1 METAEASSNLKKIQ
15 VQRYKPEED
24 PKDHFL
30 NAGKGIWSWL
40 STLDHKRIGILYLCS
55 ITFFFFIGGL
65 MALMIRTELWTPTKT
80 FIQAHTYNE
89 LFTLHGSIMIF
100 LFLVPSVPAALGN
113 FILPI
118 QLGAKDVAFPRL
130 NLLSYYLYLAG
141 AGIVI
146 WAILGGGVDTG
157 WTFYTPYSTSTG
169 GAVTI
174 MTFGVFV
181 IGFSSI
187 LTGVNF
193 ITTIHKMRAPGLTW
207 DKLSLFT
214 WSLYATSI
222 IQILATPVLAITLA
236 LVGMERI
243 LGVGIFDPAL
253 GGDPLLYEHMFWF
266 YSHPAVYIM
275 ILPGFG
281 VVSEVITTFSKKH
294 IFGYWAIALSS
305 LSIAF
310 IGFLVWGHHM
320 FVSGQAPMAS
330 MVFSFL
336 TFLVGIPTGIKM
348 FNWAATLYKGSIKLQ
363 SPLLYIFGFFFLFL
377 VGGITG
383 IVLGSIALDVHLHD
397 TYYVVAH
404 FHFVMVG
411 GMVMAFLAGLHYWWP
426 KITGK
431 MYNEKLAKFT
441 CGLIFVGFNVTFLP
455 QFVMGAQGMPRRY
468 FNYIEQFQPFH
479 QVSTV
484 GAYMLGLGF
493 FIVFVYMVK
502 SIFSGEKAPANPW
515 GSRGLEFQVSSP
527 VPAHNFNHIPVI
539 VHGPYDY
546 HKPMD
551 EFQLGLANS
560 GNGHGTSTDTKLK
573 TNGKEINA
581 E

>member
-1 METAEASSNLKKIQ
+1 MATAEPNVNKIQ
-15 VQRYKPEED
+15 VQRYEPEAD
-24 PKDHFL
+24 PQEHYL
-30 NAGKGIWSWL
+30 NAETGLWSWL
-40 STLDHKRIGILYLCS
+40 TTVDHKKIGIMYLAS
-55 ITFFFFIGGL
+55 ITFFFFVGGI
-65 MALMIRTELWTPTKT
+65 MALLVRTELWTPAKT
-80 FIQAHTYNE
+80 FIEANTYNQ
-89 LFTLHGSIMIF
+89 LFTLHGAIMIF

-118 QLGAKDVAFPRL
+118 QVGAKDVAFPRL

-141 AGIVI
+141 AFI
-146 WAILGGGVDTG
+146 AIAAIIGGGIDTG
-157 WTFYTPYSTSTG
+157 WTFYTPYSSTTG
-169 GAVTI
+169 GAVTT

-193 ITTIHKMRAPGLTW
+193 ITTIHKMRAPGLSW
-207 DKLSLFT
+207 DKLPLFC
-214 WSLYATSI
+214 WGLYATSI

-236 LVGMERI
+236 LVAMERI

-253 GGDPLLYEHMFWF
+253 GGDPILYQHFFWF

-275 ILPGFG
+275 IVPGFG
-281 VVSEVITTFSKKH
+281 IVSEVITTFSKKH

-305 LSIAF
+305 LAIAF

-320 FVSGQAPMAS
+320 FVSGQASLAT

-348 FNWAATLYKGSIKLQ
+348 FNWTATLYKGSIKLA

-377 VGGITG
+377 VGGLTG
-383 IVLGSIALDVHLHD
+383 IVLGTIALDVHLHD

-431 MYNEKLAKFT
+431 MYNETWAKIA
-441 CGLIFVGFNVTFLP
+441 CGVIFIGFNVTFLP

-484 GAYMLGLGF
+484 GSYILGLGF
-493 FIVFVYMVK
+493 MMVFCYLVK
-502 SIFSGEKAPANPW
+502 SIFTGEKAPANPW
-515 GSRGLEFQVSSP
+515 GSRSIEWQVSSP
-527 VPAHNFNHIPVI
+527 PPHHNFNHTPVI
-539 VHGPYDY
+539 INGPYDY

-551 EFQLGLANS
+551 EFQLGLAES
-560 GNGHGTSTDTKLK
+560 GNGHAQHHDIEEKEQTK
-573 TNGKEINA
+573 A

>member
-15 VQRYKPEED
+15 VQRFKPESD
-24 PKDHFL
+24 PDETYL
-30 NAGKGIWSWL
+30 TEETGIWSWL
-40 STLDHKRIGILYLCS
+40 TTVDHKKIGIMYLAS

-65 MALMIRTELWTPTKT
+65 MALLLRTELWTPAKT
-80 FIQAHTYNE
+80 FIEANTYNQ

-113 FILPI
+113 FILPM

-141 AGIVI
+141 AGIAVF
-146 WAILGGGVDTG
+146 AILNGGIDTG

-169 GAVTI
+169 GAVTT

-207 DKLSLFT
+207 DKLPLFC
-214 WSLYATSI
+214 WGLYATSI

-236 LVGMERI
+236 LVAMERI
-243 LGVGIFDPAL
+243 LGIGIFDPAL
-253 GGDPLLYEHMFWF
+253 GGDPVLYQHFFWF

-275 ILPGFG
+275 IVPGFG
-281 VVSEVITTFSKKH
+281 VVSEVITTFSRKH

-305 LSIAF
+305 LAIAF

-320 FVSGQAPMAS
+320 FVSGQAALAS

-348 FNWAATLYKGSIKLQ
+348 FNWTATLYKGSIDLK

-377 VGGITG
+377 VGGLTG
-383 IVLGSIALDVHLHD
+383 IVLASIALDVHLHD

-431 MYNEKLAKFT
+431 MYNEILAKIA
-441 CGLIFVGFNVTFLP
+441 CAIIFIGFNVTFLP
-455 QFVMGAQGMPRRY
+455 QFVMGSQGMPRRY

-479 QVSTV
+479 QVSTI
-484 GAYMLGLGF
+484 GSYILGF
-493 FIVFVYMVK
+493 GFVMVFYYLVK
-502 SIFSGEKAPANPW
+502 SIFRGEKAPANPW
-515 GSRGLEFQVSSP
+515 GSRSLEWQVASP
-527 VPAHNFNHIPVI
+527 PPLHNFHHTPVI
-539 VHGPYDY
+539 VNGPYDY

-551 EFQLGLANS
+551 EFQLGLAES
-560 GNGHGTSTDTKLK
+560 GNGHGHESDAELHTD
-573 TNGKEINA
+573 GKSIEA

>member
-1 METAEASSNLKKIQ
+1 MDTAESSSNLKKIQ
-15 VQRYKPEED
+15 VQRFKPDDNPDKHYLNEET
-24 PKDHFL
+24 
-30 NAGKGIWSWL
+30 GIWSWL
-40 STLDHKRIGILYLCS
+40 TTVDHKKIGIMYLAS
-55 ITFFFFIGGL
+55 ITLFFFVGGI
-65 MALMIRTELWTPTKT
+65 MALLVRAELWTPAKT
-80 FIQAHTYNE
+80 FIEANTYNQ
-89 LFTLHGSIMIF
+89 LFTLHGAIMIF

-113 FILPI
+113 FLLPL
-118 QLGAKDVAFPRL
+118 QVGAKDVAFPRL

-141 AGIVI
+141 AGIALFSI
-146 WAILGGGVDTG
+146 INGGIDTG
-157 WTFYTPYSTSTG
+157 WTFYTPYSSSTG
-169 GAVTI
+169 TAVTS

-207 DKLSLFT
+207 DKLPLFC
-214 WSLYATSI
+214 WGLYATSI

-236 LVGMERI
+236 LVAMERI
-243 LGVGIFDPAL
+243 LGIGIFDPAL
-253 GGDPLLYEHMFWF
+253 GGDPILYQHFFWF

-275 ILPGFG
+275 IVPGFG
-281 VVSEVITTFSKKH
+281 VVSEIITTFTKKH

-305 LSIAF
+305 LAIAF

-320 FVSGQAPMAS
+320 FVSGQASIAS

-348 FNWAATLYKGSIKLQ
+348 FNWTATLYKGSIKLA

-377 VGGITG
+377 VGGLTG
-383 IVLGSIALDVHLHD
+383 IVLASIALDVHLHD

-411 GMVMAFLAGLHYWWP
+411 GMVMAFLGGLHYWWP
-426 KITGK
+426 KITGRL
-431 MYNEKLAKFT
+431 YNETMAKIA
-441 CGLIFVGFNVTFLP
+441 CGIIFVGFNVTFLP
-455 QFVMGAQGMPRRY
+455 QFVMGSQGMPRRY

-484 GAYMLGLGF
+484 GSFVLGLGF
-493 FIVFVYMVK
+493 VMVFYYLIK
-502 SIFSGEKAPANPW
+502 SLFTGKKATANPW
-515 GSRGLEFQVSSP
+515 GSRALEWQVSTLP
-527 VPAHNFNHIPVI
+527 PLHNFHHTPVI
-539 VHGPYDY
+539 VNGPYDY

-551 EFQLGLANS
+551 EFQLGIAGS
-560 GNGHGTSTDTKLK
+560 GNGHGKPSDVEASIE
-573 TNGKEINA
+573 GKEISA

>member
-1 METAEASSNLKKIQ
+1 
-15 VQRYKPEED
+15 
-24 PKDHFL
+24 
-30 NAGKGIWSWL
+30 
-40 STLDHKRIGILYLCS
+40 
-55 ITFFFFIGGL
+55 
-65 MALMIRTELWTPTKT
+65 
-80 FIQAHTYNE
+80 
-89 LFTLHGSIMIF
+89 
-100 LFLVPSVPAALGN
+100 
-113 FILPI
+113 
-118 QLGAKDVAFPRL
+118 
-130 NLLSYYLYLAG
+130 
-141 AGIVI
+141 
-146 WAILGGGVDTG
+146 
-157 WTFYTPYSTSTG
+157 
-169 GAVTI
+169 
-174 MTFGVFV
+174 
-181 IGFSSI
+181 
-187 LTGVNF
+187 
-193 ITTIHKMRAPGLTW
+193 
-207 DKLSLFT
+207 
-214 WSLYATSI
+214 
-222 IQILATPVLAITLA
+222 
-236 LVGMERI
+236 
-243 LGVGIFDPAL
+243 
-253 GGDPLLYEHMFWF
+253 FWF

-348 FNWAATLYKGSIKLQ
+348 FNWAATLYKGSIKLE

-383 IVLGSIALDVHLHD
+383 IVLGSVALDVHLHD

-441 CGLIFVGFNVTFLP
+441 CGLIFIGFNVTFLP

-493 FIVFVYMVK
+493 FIVFLYMIK

-515 GSRGLEFQVSSP
+515 GSRGLEFQISSP
-527 VPAHNFNHIPVI
+527 APAHNFDHIPVI

-560 GNGHGTSTDTKLK
+560 GNGHGTTTDTKLT
-573 TNGKEINA
+573 TNGKEIEA

>member
-1 METAEASSNLKKIQ
+1 MDTAESNPNLKKVQ

-24 PKDHFL
+24 PENHYL
-30 NAGKGIWSWL
+30 NAEKGIWSWL
-40 STLDHKRIGILYLCS
+40 TTLDHKRIGILYLIS
-55 ITFFFFIGGL
+55 ITFFFFVGGL

-113 FILPI
+113 FILPV

-130 NLLSYYLYLAG
+130 NLLSYYLYITG

-146 WAILGGGVDTG
+146 WAILSGGVDTG
-157 WTFYTPYSTSTG
+157 WTFYTPYSIQTST
-169 GAVTI
+169 AVTI

-193 ITTIHKMRAPGLTW
+193 ITTIHKMRAPGMTW
-207 DKLSLFT
+207 GKISLFT

-222 IQILATPVLAITLA
+222 MQILATPVLAITLA
-236 LVGMERI
+236 LVAMERI
-243 LGVGIFDPAL
+243 MHVGIFDPAL

-275 ILPGFG
+275 IVPGFG

-305 LSIAF
+305 LAISLIS
-310 IGFLVWGHHM
+310 FLVWGHHM
-320 FVSGQAPMAS
+320 FVSGQSAMAS

-348 FNWAATLYKGSIKLQ
+348 FNWAATLYKGSIKLE

-383 IVLGSIALDVHLHD
+383 IVLASIALDVHLHD

-431 MYNEKLAKFT
+431 MYNEKLARFT
-441 CGLIFVGFNVTFLP
+441 CVMIFIGFNVTFLP
-455 QFVMGAQGMPRRY
+455 QFIMGAQGMPRRY

-479 QVSTV
+479 QVSTI
-484 GAYMLGLGF
+484 GAYILGLGF
-493 FIVFVYMVK
+493 FTVFVYLVK
-502 SIFSGEKAPANPW
+502 SLFTGEKAPANPW
-515 GSRGLEFQVSSP
+515 GSRGLEFQVPSP
-527 VPAHNFNHIPVI
+527 VPAHNFDHIPVI

-546 HKPMD
+546 HKPME
-551 EFQLGLANS
+551 EFQLGLAES
-560 GNGHGTSTDTKLK
+560 GNGHGETVDPDIK
-573 TNGKEINA
+573 TGSKEIKA

>member
-1 METAEASSNLKKIQ
+1 MATAESNIEKFQ
-15 VQRYKPEED
+15 VQRFEPEAD
-24 PKDHFL
+24 PEKHYL
-30 NAGKGIWSWL
+30 NEETGLWAWL
-40 STLDHKRIGILYLCS
+40 TTVDHKKIGLMYLAS
-55 ITFFFFIGGL
+55 ITFFFFVGGI
-65 MALMIRTELWTPTKT
+65 MALLVRTELWTPAKT
-80 FIQAHTYNE
+80 FIEANTYNQ
-89 LFTLHGSIMIF
+89 LFTLHGAIMVF

-113 FILPI
+113 FFLPL

-141 AGIVI
+141 AVIAIISIVNGGI
-146 WAILGGGVDTG
+146 DTG
-157 WTFYTPYSTSTG
+157 WTFYTPYSSTTG
-169 GAVTI
+169 GAVTT
-174 MTFGVFV
+174 MVFGVFV

-207 DKLSLFT
+207 DKLSLFS

-222 IQILATPVLAITLA
+222 IQIMATPVLAITLA
-236 LVGMERI
+236 LVGMERL

-253 GGDPLLYEHMFWF
+253 GGDPVLFQHFFWF

-275 ILPGFG
+275 IVPGFG
-281 VVSEVITTFSKKH
+281 IISEVITTFSRKH

-305 LSIAF
+305 LAIAF

-320 FVSGQAPMAS
+320 FVSGQASLAS

-348 FNWAATLYKGSIKLQ
+348 FNWTATLYKGSIKLD
-363 SPLLYIFGFFFLFL
+363 SPLLYVFGFFFLFL
-377 VGGITG
+377 VGGFTG
-383 IVLGSIALDVHLHD
+383 IVLGSIGLNVHLHD

-411 GMVMAFLAGLHYWWP
+411 GMVMAFLAGVHYWWP
-426 KITGK
+426 KMTGR
-431 MYNEKLAKFT
+431 MYNETMAKIA
-441 CGLIFVGFNVTFLP
+441 CGIIFIGFNATFLP
-455 QFVMGAQGMPRRY
+455 QFVMGSLGMPRRY

-479 QVSTV
+479 QASTI
-484 GAYMLGLGF
+484 GSYILGF
-493 FIVFVYMVK
+493 GFVMIFYYLVK
-502 SIFSGEKAPANPW
+502 SIYTGKKAPVNPW
-515 GSRGLEFQVSSP
+515 GSRALEWQVNTLP
-527 VPAHNFNHIPVI
+527 PLHNFNYTPVI
-539 VHGPYDY
+539 INGPYDY

-551 EFQLGLANS
+551 EFQLGLAET
-560 GNGHGTSTDTKLK
+560 GHGHGEEAETTD
-573 TNGKEINA
+573 EIEAKA

>member
-1 METAEASSNLKKIQ
+1 MATAETNLKKIQ
-15 VQRYKPEED
+15 VQRYEPESD
-24 PKDHFL
+24 PDQHYL
-30 NAGKGIWSWL
+30 NEETGLWAWL
-40 STLDHKRIGILYLCS
+40 TTVDHKKIGLMYLAS
-55 ITFFFFIGGL
+55 VTFFFFVGGI
-65 MALMIRTELWTPTKT
+65 MALLVRTELWTPAKT
-80 FIQAHTYNE
+80 FIEANTYNQI
-89 LFTLHGSIMIF
+89 FTLHGAIMVF

-113 FILPI
+113 FFLPL

-130 NLLSYYLYLAG
+130 NLLSYYLYVAG
-141 AGIVI
+141 ALIALISIVNGGI
-146 WAILGGGVDTG
+146 DTG
-157 WTFYTPYSTSTG
+157 WTFYTPYSSTTG

-193 ITTIHKMRAPGLTW
+193 ITTIHKMRAPGLSW
-207 DKLSLFT
+207 DKLSLFC

-243 LGVGIFDPAL
+243 LGIGIFDPAL
-253 GGDPLLYEHMFWF
+253 GGDPVLYQHFFWF

-275 ILPGFG
+275 IVPGFG
-281 VVSEVITTFSKKH
+281 IVSEVISTFSKKH

-305 LSIAF
+305 LAIAF

-320 FVSGQAPMAS
+320 FVSGQASLAS

-348 FNWAATLYKGSIKLQ
+348 FNWTATLYKGSIRVA

-377 VGGITG
+377 VGGLTG
-383 IVLGSIALDVHLHD
+383 IVLGSIALNVHLHD

-411 GMVMAFLAGLHYWWP
+411 GMVMAFLAGVHYWWP
-426 KITGK
+426 KMTGR
-431 MYNEKLAKFT
+431 MYNETMAKISCVT
-441 CGLIFVGFNVTFLP
+441 IFIGFNVTFLP
-455 QFVMGAQGMPRRY
+455 QFVMGSLGMPRRY
-468 FNYIEQFQPFH
+468 FNYIEQFQIYH
-479 QVSTV
+479 QISTV
-484 GAYMLGLGF
+484 GSYILGIGF
-493 FIVFVYMVK
+493 MM
-502 SIFSGEKAPANPW
+502 IFYYLIRSLYKGKKAEPNPW
-515 GSRGLEFQVSSP
+515 GSRALEWQVNSLP
-527 VPAHNFNHIPVI
+527 PLHNFHHTPVI
-539 VHGPYDY
+539 INGPYDY

-551 EFQLGLANS
+551 EFQLGLAE
-560 GNGHGTSTDTKLK
+560 NGHGHAPQHEAEVSSQEPTK
-573 TNGKEINA
+573 A